1 MKTSIILWKQR
12 TTVYSSW
19 FTSLIFMI
27 YPMWFMG
34 KTLALN
40 TSLRLGHQPSDY
52 NIIIREVQA
61 WKKLALPWSKSS
73 LDSFPVFETSW
84 RVEDLQRLQFKS
96 YAWLTSRFLDAV
108 FIVNFYVFLGM
119 AATGLCIYLLVR

>member
-1 MKTSIILWKQR
+1 
-12 TTVYSSW
+12 
-19 FTSLIFMI
+19 
-27 YPMWFMG
+27 MG

-52 NIIIREVQA
+52 NFIIREVQA
-61 WKKLALPWSKSS
+61 WKRLAWPWSKSS
-73 LDSFPVFETSW
+73 LDSFPMFEKSW

-108 FIVNFYVFLGM
+108 FIVNFYEGDLQLISHFFTPPSKLFENVAEHSRNNTPLFPIIS
-119 AATGLCIYLLVR
+119 ATHRKRLS